1 MILPHFQE
9 VFKRRCLT
17 VFCEWQDKRLHKTRH
32 KGHCLIWGWSIPVAL
47 GVSGYVC
54 ETLRLGGYQHLP
66 ALSFSLPLAMC
77 SPCLHPPL
85 VFSSMCAMFLVQQF
99 LSGHISVWGELWSCA
114 HPTLLVCARWQGQFC
129 SSQDWRRVAQL
140 KELFSLGCTGDI
152 CFFNASKILL
162 RPWQGKPD
170 IHKDTLKVM
179 K

>member
-9 VFKRRCLT
+9 VFKCRCLT

-54 ETLRLGGYQHLP
+54 EILRLGGYQHLP

-85 VFSSMCAMFLVQQF
+85 VFSSTCAMFLVQQF
-99 LSGHISVWGELWSCA
+99 LSGHISVWGELGSCA
-114 HPTLLVCARWQGQFC
+114 HPTLWSVHVDKVSSALARTEGGLHNSKSC
-129 SSQDWRRVAQL
+129 SVWDVQVIFA
-140 KELFSLGCTGDI
+140 FSMPAK
-152 CFFNASKILL
+152 FFWG
-162 RPWQGKPD
+162 PGKVNQIYTKTP
-170 IHKDTLKVM
+170 
-179 K
+179 